1 MGDKV
6 WSLVSD
12 AFLLGSFD
20 LAMAETLTVL
30 IPKEDQ
36 PSIMKDFRPISL
48 CNVIYKFITK
58 VLVNRMRLFMPELFS
73 PM

>member
-1 MGDKV
+1 MGDNV

-30 IPKEDQ
+30 ILKEDQ
-36 PSIMKDFRPISL
+36 PSRMKDFTPISL